1 MTFNRYCARAAAILI
16 GASFMFS
23 HAISAVAQEQSPA
36 AEAAPD
42 PQSVAL
48 GKKMYMEGV
57 LPSGEI
63 MTATIREDIKLTG
76 EQVVCGACHRRSGMG
91 SSEGQDVVPAVTGDM
106 LYQPLRLPTIKPP
119 LPPALRPAYTDE
131 TLKRAIR
138 DGIGADGEAFS
149 PLMPRY
155 SLSDAELDSMVAF
168 LKTLNTDPD
177 PGVTEKQIHFATVI
191 ADSVEAEQR
200 EALLDVL
207 NTYVEQKNVE
217 TRNESQRAEH
227 APWHKH
233 WTFSPY
239 RKWVLHVWELQGPPE
254 SWPEQMEDHYQEQ
267 PVFALLSGLV
277 PGSWQPVHDFCEGF
291 EIPCL
296 FPITDLPV
304 IDEQDF
310 YNVYFSKGMTV
321 EGEVIAQNLADDGLL
336 NTRVVQ
342 VYRADDARGTVAA
355 AALKGA
361 LEARGGQVEEI
372 PLTDPDA
379 ESANDFWSSVIDQGR
394 DAVMV
399 LWLSEADTRIFWQRP
414 GADAA
419 PARIYL
425 STTLYGSDLA
435 QVPVSA
441 REQLRF
447 VHPYEMPDKLNRLLM
462 RSTGWL
468 RSRRIYAPEEKQ
480 VQADAYFALKTAG
493 GALKGIQGYF
503 DREFFLEGIEH
514 MVDNANYTSVY
525 PRISLAPNQRF
536 VSKGAYIARLE
547 GGEKARLQAVT
558 EWLIPGAR

>member
-1 MTFNRYCARAAAILI
+1 MILI
-16 GASFMFS
+16 GASLVFS
-23 HAISAVAQEQSPA
+23 HPVPAVAQDQSQG

-63 MTATIREDIKLTG
+63 MTATVLDDINLTG
-76 EQVVCGACHRRSGMG
+76 EQVICGACHRRSGMG
-91 SSEGQDVVPAVTGDM
+91 ASEGQDVVPAVTGDI

-119 LPPALRPAYTDE
+119 LPPELRAAYTDE

-155 SLSDAELDSMVAF
+155 TLSDAELDSIVAF

-191 ADSVEAEQR
+191 ADSVEPEQR
-200 EALLDVL
+200 KALVDVL
-207 NTYVEQKNVE
+207 NTFVDQKNVE

-233 WTFSPY
+233 WTFGPY
-239 RKWVLHVWELQGPPE
+239 RKWVLHVWELQGPRE
-254 SWPEQMEDHYQEQ
+254 SWPKQLEDQYQEQ
-267 PVFALLSGLV
+267 PVFALLSGLA
-277 PGSWQPVHDFCEGF
+277 PGSWQPVRDFCEGF

-310 YNVYFSKGMTV
+310 YSVYFSRGMTL
-321 EGEVIAQNLADDGLL
+321 EGELIAQNLADDGLL
-336 NTRVVQ
+336 DTRVVQ
-342 VYRADDARGTVAA
+342 VYRAGDDRGTVAA
-355 AALKGA
+355 AALESA
-361 LEARGGQVEEI
+361 LETRGGQVEDF
-372 PLTDPDA
+372 PLTGRDA
-379 ESANDFWSSVIDQGR
+379 ESMNDFWSSLSDQGR
-394 DAVMV
+394 GAVMV
-399 LWLSEADTRIFWQRP
+399 LWLNEAELQAFWPRLR
-414 GADAA
+414 GDST

-425 STTLYGSDLA
+425 STTLYDSDTDQIPA
-435 QVPVSA
+435 SA

-468 RSRRIYAPEEKQ
+468 RSRRIYAPDEKQ
-480 VQADAYFALKTAG
+480 VQANAYFALKMAG
-493 GALKGIQGYF
+493 GALRGIHGYF
-503 DREFFLEGIEH
+503 DRDFLLEGIEH

-525 PRISLAPNQRF
+525 PRISLAPEQRF
-536 VSKGAYIARLE
+536 VSKGGYIAQLE
-547 GGEKARLQAVT
+547 SGEKARLRPVS